1 MKKSLS
7 ILLLGALP
15 LLALASG
22 NHKDSHETAGG
33 HSDAHHASG
42 PGHQHDM
49 KHDDHEADAGRPGN
63 PARVSRVIEVNMD
76 DSMRFTPSQLNF
88 KAGETVRFFLHNK
101 VKIRHEMVIGSM
113 DELKEHMQMMR
124 NNPAMQHADANMIS
138 LAPGE
143 HGEMIWQFDKPG
155 TFDFACLVPGHM
167 EAGMTGKFRIE

>member
-15 LLALASG
+15 LLAMASG
-22 NHKDSHETAGG
+22 NHNGAHEATGG

-42 PGHQHDM
+42 SSHQHDM
-49 KHDDHEADAGRPGN
+49 KHDDHEADAGRPGD
-63 PARVSRVIEVNMD
+63 PAKVSRTIDVTMD

-88 KAGETVRFFLHNK
+88 KAGETVRFVIHNNG
-101 VKIRHEMVIGSM
+101 KIRHEMVIGSM
-113 DELKEHMQMMR
+113 NELKEHMQMMR
-124 NNPAMQHADANMIS
+124 DNPTMQHAEANMIS

-155 TFDFACLVPGHM
+155 SFDFACLVPGHL